1 MARRKYNHIK
11 KILREVKIP
20 ERSILPGMVLRFE
33 YTKKGIFDVRPVILI
48 IDVKGDNIDGINL
61 NYLNEYQVQ
70 RMFSVAQ
77 SLIPVIEENLLK
89 LPVPYIRLQLST
101 SRRVSSISG
110 KNIYD
115 RIKSGKQW
123 IAAFRTYSFKVMT
136 SPKVVNYKLDVMMG
150 ETKVGQKTTAETIRR
165 KKKVEKDKGIIGED
179 QL

>member
-1 MARRKYNHIK
+1 MARRRYNHIRR
-11 KILREVKIP
+11 ILKEIKIP
-20 ERSILPGMVLRFE
+20 KKSMLPGMIIRFE

-101 SRRVSSISG
+101 SRRATAVSG
-110 KNIYD
+110 KLIYD
-115 RIKSGKQW
+115 RFKSNREW
-123 IAAFRTYSFKVMT
+123 INAFRTYKLASMT
-136 SPKVVNYKLDVMMG
+136 SPKVVNYKLDILSEAKAG
-150 ETKVGQKTTAETIRR
+150 KKTTAESLRR
-165 KKKVEKDKGIIGED
+165 QKKAEQDKGMRSED
-179 QL
+179 